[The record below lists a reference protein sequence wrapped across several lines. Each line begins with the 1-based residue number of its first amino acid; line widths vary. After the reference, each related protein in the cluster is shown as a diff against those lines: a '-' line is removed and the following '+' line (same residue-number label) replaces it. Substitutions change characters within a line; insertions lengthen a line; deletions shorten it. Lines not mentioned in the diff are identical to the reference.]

1 MNIILGPGALF
12 IDGKHIGQVFSEVIE
27 EIRAGLVEAKEAMV
41 QEAQKIIEEKLP
53 DDTDYLRL
61 ENIAWE
67 REFWHRAAAFAHIK
81 MTARAQAFAR
91 QMEHQKA
98 RQAMKRRKMMHAEG
112 HFPDSIRLAG
122 KQA

>member
-1 MNIILGPGALF
+1 MNIRLGPGALF

-27 EIRAGLVEAKEAMV
+27 EIRAGLEEAKEAMV
-41 QEAQKIIEEKLP
+41 QAAQKIIEEKLP

-67 REFWHRAAAFAHIK
+67 REYWRRAAAFARLK

-98 RQAMKRRKMMHAEG
+98 RQVMKRRKMMHDEG
-112 HFPDSIRLAG
+112 HFPDVSFGRM
-122 KQA
+122 